1 MRLTSS
7 LVLILVI
14 VASLFGTV
22 ITASATGVNENGA
35 IAEKQIDA
43 GDYLEAIVAID
54 KVLELEP
61 SNIRLLKL
69 KLESLI
75 NLESYKEA
83 AGVNDKIF
91 AYDPK
96 YEKEYHRM
104 RAGILNKLNQKE
116 EALKAIDKAISA
128 TQADYLNYHFKAQVL
143 AEQRRYLEALEVY
156 NELLKGEVI
165 IGKYP
170 EYIFNGKAQI
180 LEKLGKSTE
189 AIEVYNQA
197 IVMNPLQNT
206 DSQMKKIKLLR
217 NLGNKTEADKLFKE
231 LIAIFDQMIGLDL
244 KEDKKEFLERKIDLL
259 MDYEKFREAIEVS
272 DQAIGLRPR
281 SRANL
286 SKARALERLGRY
298 REAIEVYDKYLK
310 LDPSSSE
317 AYIGKIKL
325 LATTGKRAEA
335 FNESTIFI
343 ENNRNGAIK
352 CFMKANNLNEL
363 REASE
368 KGSSKGTLKNERIK
382 CLDLVRAAKFKDAL
396 ECFNQNQFN

>member
-1 MRLTSS
+1 MRVISS

-14 VASLFGTV
+14 VASLFGTD
-22 ITASATGVNENGA
+22 ITASATGVSESVL
-35 IAEKQIDA
+35 IAEKHKEA
-43 GDYLEAIVAID
+43 GDYLEVIVDID
-54 KVLELEP
+54 KALELEP
-61 SNIRLLKL
+61 KNIRLLKL

-75 NLESYKEA
+75 SLNHYKA
-83 AGVNDKIF
+83 ADEVNDRILE
-91 AYDPK
+91 YDPK
-96 YEKEYHRM
+96 YKKEYHSL
-104 RAGILNKLNQKE
+104 RAGILSKLNQKE
-116 EALKAIDKAISA
+116 EALKSLDIAISDNP
-128 TQADYLNYHFKAQVL
+128 ADCINYHLKAQL
-143 AEQRRYLEALEVY
+143 LGEQGRYIEALEVY

-170 EYIFNGKAQI
+170 EYIFNGKAKI
-180 LEKLGKSTE
+180 LEGLGKSME

-217 NLGNKTEADKLFKE
+217 NMGNKSEADQLFKE
-231 LIAIFDQMIGLDL
+231 LMAIFDQMIGVDL
-244 KEDKKEFLERKIDLL
+244 KDEKEFLERKIDLL
-259 MDYEKFREAIEVS
+259 MDYEQFQEAIKVS

-286 SKARALERLGRY
+286 SKARALEKIGRY
-298 REAIEVYDKYLK
+298 GEAIGIYNQYLK

-352 CFMKANNLNEL
+352 CFMRSDNLNEL
-363 REASE
+363 REDSE
-368 KGSSKGTLKNERIK
+368 KGSSMGTFKNERSK